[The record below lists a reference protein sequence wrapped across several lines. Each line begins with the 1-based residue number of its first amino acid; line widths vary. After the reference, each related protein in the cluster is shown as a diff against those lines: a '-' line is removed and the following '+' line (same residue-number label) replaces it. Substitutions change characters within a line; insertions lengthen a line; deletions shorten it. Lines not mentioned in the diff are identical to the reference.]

1 MDISTDVL
9 KYCNT
14 AKLFLKIFEILLLLL
29 IRCVQT
35 LRFHLTDCIMEKFI
49 LKYAEN

>member
-1 MDISTDVL
+1 MFMDISTDVL

-14 AKLFLKIFEILLLLL
+14 AKVFLKIFEILLLLW

-35 LRFHLTDCIMEKFI
+35 LRFHLTDCIM
-49 LKYAEN
+49 

>member
-1 MDISTDVL
+1 MNVFMDISTDVL

-14 AKLFLKIFEILLLLL
+14 AKLLLKIFEILLLLW

-35 LRFHLTDCIMEKFI
+35 VRFHLTDCIM
-49 LKYAEN
+49 